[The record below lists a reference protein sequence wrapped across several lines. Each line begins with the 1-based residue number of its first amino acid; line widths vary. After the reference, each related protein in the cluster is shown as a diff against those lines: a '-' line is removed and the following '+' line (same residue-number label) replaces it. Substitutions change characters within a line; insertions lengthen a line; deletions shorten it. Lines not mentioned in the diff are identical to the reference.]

1 MFSFVCLNSSI
12 ISVFI
17 ITINYLQSCHTYTNL
32 LSALALYLALPVVAI
47 LLLGEINLVG
57 LNV

>member
-17 ITINYLQSCHTYTNL
+17 ITMNIICSPVILTL
-32 LSALALYLALPVVAI
+32 LSALALYVALPVVAV
-47 LLLGEINLVG
+47 LLLGGINLVG